1 MKCRSQGTS
10 TSQLMSNQELLSC
23 KYLFPRTH
31 FHSQY
36 QEDSTITNEYLVFLD
51 TILKLRLGFGVTS
64 QHSHLF
70 YHAITLCFSKA
81 YMNSVTVFFPGTT
94 LNLKAKIKKKIIV
107 CLCNYCNSNLILG
120 SSLQRGSGRI
130 LMVNAR
136 QKTMIAVVDSRKQM
150 AEKLLLSC
158 DLSSQR
164 FI

>member
-1 MKCRSQGTS
+1 MWYLEYNVWSLCGSPRWLIFPYTQQYMSSMNFVFVMGSLHISSAQLDTLLTQGFIWHVLMKCRSQGTS

-94 LNLKAKIKKKIIV
+94 LNLKAKINKKK
-107 CLCNYCNSNLILG
+107 
-120 SSLQRGSGRI
+120 
-130 LMVNAR
+130 
-136 QKTMIAVVDSRKQM
+136 
-150 AEKLLLSC
+150 
-158 DLSSQR
+158 
-164 FI
+164 